1 MLEKKKRGGMLCVIR
16 RRALLDVAA
25 GLEVLDVVDA
35 AAEVRRPRVDIANIH
50 IQHVADAV
58 YA

>member
-1 MLEKKKRGGMLCVIR
+1 MMLGKKEEWGMLCVIR

-35 AAEVRRPRVDIANIH
+35 AAEVRRPRVN
-50 IQHVADAV
+50 
-58 YA
+58 

>member
-1 MLEKKKRGGMLCVIR
+1 MMLEKKEEWGMLCVIR

-35 AAEVRRPRVDIANIH
+35 PAEVRRSRVN
-50 IQHVADAV
+50 
-58 YA
+58 